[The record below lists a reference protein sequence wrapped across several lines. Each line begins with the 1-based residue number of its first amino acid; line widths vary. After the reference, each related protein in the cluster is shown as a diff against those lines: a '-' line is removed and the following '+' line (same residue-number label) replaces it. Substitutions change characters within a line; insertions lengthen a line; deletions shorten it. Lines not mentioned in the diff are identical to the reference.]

1 MRQHA
6 LGQPSAH
13 DGVDGWC
20 RAALD
25 DALQCGPMSATIEGN
40 FAHGRRSCM
49 AGRPSNDRWLMLP
62 SQRWAVATDP
72 VLLAW
77 RKAIHQLRRD
87 LPHPLHSL
95 VHHDPGMLQGNVER
109 PPFDHLL
116 GG

>member
-1 MRQHA
+1 M
-6 LGQPSAH
+6 
-13 DGVDGWC
+13 
-20 RAALD
+20 
-25 DALQCGPMSATIEGN
+25 TIEAN
-40 FAHGRRSCM
+40 FVHGVVV
-49 AGRPSNDRWLMLP
+49 AWPADGSNDRWLMLP
-62 SQRWAVATDP
+62 SERWAVATDP